1 MSLHLKGSQLV
12 VDLLD
17 AADHIDRIDREE
29 HRALLRRA
37 ADTLAMLL
45 KQDIPEILVDPP
57 SNGARITNGQPDR
70 QSR

>member
-17 AADHIDRIDREE
+17 AADHIDRIEREDL
-29 HRALLRRA
+29 RALLRRA

-45 KQDIPEILVDPP
+45 KQDIPEILEIQVPNTSRASNDPTP
-57 SNGARITNGQPDR
+57 SR
-70 QSR
+70 S

>member
-17 AADHIDRIDREE
+17 AADHIDRIEREE

-37 ADTLAMLL
+37 AETLATL
-45 KQDIPEILVDPP
+45 
-57 SNGARITNGQPDR
+57 
-70 QSR
+70 QSRTYPISWSIPRLTARAL

>member
-17 AADHIDRIDREE
+17 AADHIDRIEREE

-37 ADTLAMLL
+37 AETLATLL
-45 KQDIPEILVDPP
+45 KQDIPDILVDPP
-57 SNGARITNGQPDR
+57 PDGARIMNGPPDP
-70 QSR
+70 

>member
-17 AADHIDRIDREE
+17 AADHIDRINREE

-45 KQDIPEILVDPP
+45 KQDIPEIPVDPP
-57 SNGARITNGQPDR
+57 SKGARITNGLPDR
-70 QSR
+70 

>member
-17 AADHIDRIDREE
+17 AADHIDRIEREE

-45 KQDIPEILVDPP
+45 KQDIPEFRGDPP
-57 SNGARITNGQPDR
+57 NNGSRITIG
-70 QSR
+70 STG

>member
-17 AADHIDRIDREE
+17 AADHIDRIEREE

-45 KQDIPEILVDPP
+45 KQDIPEIRGDPP
-57 SNGARITNGQPDR
+57 LNGSRIAIDPTGR
-70 QSR
+70 

>member
-17 AADHIDRIDREE
+17 AADHIDRIEREE

-37 ADTLAMLL
+37 ADTLATLL
-45 KQDIPEILVDPP
+45 KQDIPDILVDPA
-57 SNGARITNGQPDR
+57 SDGARINDGLPGR
-70 QSR
+70 